1 MSLIESIEL
10 TFNSSLYKWSKLNK
24 QKKNNTAHLYDCD
37 PPNQNR
43 FKPEFVNKLN
53 WWNQLRFVL
62 FKEHSM
68 NIYVQKKIQMYGTTA
83 EAWTSFQVAQKLHPV
98 GHDEVQHD
106 RGCCKT

>member
-1 MSLIESIEL
+1 
-10 TFNSSLYKWSKLNK
+10 
-24 QKKNNTAHLYDCD
+24 
-37 PPNQNR
+37 
-43 FKPEFVNKLN
+43 
-53 WWNQLRFVL
+53 
-62 FKEHSM
+62 M